1 MTQEDSQIKI
11 IKIKTNAQN
20 LHGWIALN
28 ITDMPIGHIF
38 MNEDI
43 GNKLKF
49 QDAWVHEHYRM
60 KGVYTRLFDKR
71 WEWVLKQYPGWTAYA
86 WCKDSSKQLYVKN
99 GFKEGEICTYMEKKV
114 ET

>member
-1 MTQEDSQIKI
+1 MEQIDNQIKI

-28 ITDMPIGHIF
+28 NNDMPVGHIF

-49 QDAWVHEHYRM
+49 QDAWVHEQYRM
-60 KGVYTRLFDKR
+60 KGVYTALFNAR
-71 WEWVLKQYPGWTAYA
+71 WEWVVKKYPDWTAYA
-86 WCKDSSKQLYVKN
+86 WCKDTSKPLYVKA
-99 GFKEGEICTYMEKKV
+99 GFKEGEICTYMEKIIN
-114 ET
+114 